1 VGAPTSGNPQEVMKV
16 EIIPTED
23 GRFRVEI
30 VSPFRNMVFV
40 VKKTRAEAERS
51 AQMLEMEIHGQ
62 ETR

>member
-1 VGAPTSGNPQEVMKV
+1 MKV